1 MKVLI
6 AFVLLV
12 IVGSM
17 WETQR
22 DRRPHSLPLLALCIV
37 VAAGFFS
44 VIRFL

>member
-6 AFVLLV
+6 AFVLVV

-22 DRRPHSLPLLALCIV
+22 DRRPSALPLFALSVV
-37 VAAGFFS
+37 VAAGFFG